1 MFRRV
6 SSTPACVVVLSI
18 SRGHRY
24 PYAYRDSETLRPQ
37 TDTVIRV
44 GCRAAPPRRRACRDS
59 RRQGSESVWRHTAAS
74 CCVLAGGG
82 AELQRPGLLVISL

>member
-44 GCRAAPPRRRACRDS
+44 APRRRAAARAAIRDDREAS
-59 RRQGSESVWRHTAAS
+59 RYGDT
-74 CCVLAGGG
+74 
-82 AELQRPGLLVISL
+82 QRRPVAF